1 MNSLDAGYRSL
12 ACAIIIRAVRDVRVR
27 YRADEARAFLTS
39 PECEA
44 LARLASIRWM
54 VTDNDIDQA
63 AARLGRRRRRV
74 QSAKTKTR
82 RDNHGNEPRARHD
95 PGGGGPSR
103 HHAALA
109 V

>member
-12 ACAIIIRAVRDVRVR
+12 ACAIIIRAVRDVRVHDR
-27 YRADEARAFLTS
+27 SDEARAFLTS
-39 PECEA
+39 PECKA
-44 LARLASIRWM
+44 MARLASIRWT

-63 AARLGRRRRRV
+63 ALRLGRRRRRV
-74 QSAKTKTR
+74 LPAKTR
-82 RDNHGNEPRARHD
+82 RHNHGNEPRARHD

>member
-27 YRADEARAFLTS
+27 DRSDEARAFLTS
-39 PECEA
+39 PECKA
-44 LARLASIRWM
+44 MARLASIRWT
-54 VTDNDIDQA
+54 VTENDIDQA
-63 AARLGRRRRRV
+63 ALRLGRRRRRV
-74 QSAKTKTR
+74 LSAKTKTR
-82 RDNHGNEPRARHD
+82 RNNHGNEPRARHD

-103 HHAALA
+103 YHAAVA